1 MVKYIVKR
9 ILQTIP
15 VLIGVSIIVFAILR
29 VFAPDPAP
37 IVLGDHA
44 TKEAVDAWQEAY
56 GLDEPVV
63 MQYVHYMGG
72 VLKGDFGESY
82 FTKTSVAQEIFSR
95 FPATIELAVAAIL
108 FASIFGILFGT
119 LAAVKKGTIF
129 DNVSMLFSLVGV
141 AMPVFWL
148 GLIMIIFFSGF
159 LGWFPSTG
167 RISSPMMRPVE
178 ITGLYILDSLLSG
191 NMEALKDS
199 LWHLCLPAVVL
210 GMYSM
215 AIIARMTRSSLLE
228 VLNQDYVRT
237 AKAKGLSKRKV
248 VMRHCLRNGLIPV
261 ITVIGLQF
269 GTMLGGALLTE
280 SVFSWPGI
288 GMYTVSCILKS
299 DFPVIQGVVLLVATI
314 FVMLNLIVDVIYA
327 FVDPRIKYGR
337 KEEE

>member
-1 MVKYIVKR
+1 MLKYVIKR

-15 VLIGVSIIVFAILR
+15 VLIGVSIIVFVILR

-44 TKEAVDAWQEAY
+44 SAEAVAEWREAY
-56 GLDEPVV
+56 GLNEPIV
-63 MQYVHYMGG
+63 MQYIHYMGG
-72 VLKGDFGESY
+72 VITGDFGDSY
-82 FTKTSVAQEIFSR
+82 FTKTAVAEEIFSR
-95 FPATIELAVAAIL
+95 FPATIELAVGAIL

-119 LAAVKKGTIF
+119 IAATRKGTLI
-129 DNVSMLFSLVGV
+129 DNISMLFSMVGV

-148 GLIMIIFFSGF
+148 GLLVIIFFSGY

-167 RISSPMMRPVE
+167 RISSPLMRPE
-178 ITGLYILDSLLSG
+178 SITGLYIIDSIITG
-191 NMEALKDS
+191 DMVALKDS
-199 LWHLCLPAVVL
+199 LWHLFLPAIVL

-228 VLNQDYVRT
+228 VLNQDYIRT
-237 AKAKGLSKRKV
+237 ARAKGLNGTKV
-248 VMRHCLRNGLIPV
+248 VLHHCLRNGLIPV

-288 GMYTVSCILKS
+288 GAYTVSCILKS
-299 DFPVIQGVVLLVATI
+299 DFPVIQGVVLLVATV
-314 FVMLNLIVDVIYA
+314 FVTLNLIVDIIYA
-327 FVDPRIKYGR
+327 VVDPRIQYGK
-337 KEEE
+337 KEE

>member
-1 MVKYIVKR
+1 MIKYIIKR

-15 VLIGVSIIVFAILR
+15 VLIGVSIIVFVILR

-44 TKEAVDAWQEAY
+44 SAEATAAWREAY
-56 GLDEPVV
+56 GLNEPII
-63 MQYVHYMGG
+63 MQYLHYMQG
-72 VLKGDFGESY
+72 VLTGDFGDSY

-95 FPATIELAVAAIL
+95 FPATIELAVGAIL

-119 LAAVKKGTIF
+119 IAAVKKGTWI
-129 DNVSMLFSLVGV
+129 DNISMLFSLVGV

-159 LGWFPSTG
+159 LGLFPSTG
-167 RISSPMMRPVE
+167 RISSPLLRPDD
-178 ITGLYILDSLLSG
+178 ITGLYIIDSILTG
-191 NMEALKDS
+191 DMEALKDA
-199 LWHLCLPAVVL
+199 LWHLTLPAIVL

-228 VLNQDYVRT
+228 VLSQDYIRT
-237 AKAKGLSKRKV
+237 AKAKGLNSKQI
-248 VMRHCLRNGLIPV
+248 VMRHGLRNGLIPV

-288 GMYTVSCILKS
+288 GAYTVSCILKS
-299 DFPVIQGVVLLVATI
+299 DFPVVQGVVLLVATI
-314 FVMLNLIVDVIYA
+314 FVTLNLLVDIIYA
-327 FVDPRIKYGR
+327 VVDPRIKYGK
-337 KEEE
+337 KEE

>member
-1 MVKYIVKR
+1 MVNYIIKR

-15 VLIGVSIIVFAILR
+15 VLIGVSIIVFVILR

-44 TKEAVDAWQEAY
+44 SAEATAQWREAY
-56 GLDEPVV
+56 GLNEPVV
-63 MQYVHYMGG
+63 MQYLHYMQG
-72 VLKGDFGESY
+72 VLTGDFGNSY
-82 FTKTSVAQEIFSR
+82 FTKTAVSKEIFSR
-95 FPATIELAVAAIL
+95 FPATIELAVGAIL
-108 FASIFGILFGT
+108 FASFFGILFGT
-119 LAAVKKGTIF
+119 IAAIKKGTWI
-129 DNVSMLFSLVGV
+129 DNISMLFSLVGV

-167 RISSPMMRPVE
+167 RISSPLLRPDN
-178 ITGLYILDSLLSG
+178 ITGLYLLDSLLRG
-191 NMEALKDS
+191 NFVAFKDA
-199 LWHLCLPAVVL
+199 LWHLILPAVVL

-228 VLNQDYVRT
+228 VLNQDYIRT
-237 AKAKGLSKRKV
+237 ARAKGLNNKQV
-248 VMRHCLRNGLIPV
+248 VLRHCLRNGLIPV

-288 GMYTVSCILKS
+288 GAYTVSCILKS
-299 DFPVIQGVVLLVATI
+299 DFPVVQGVVLLVATV
-314 FVMLNLIVDVIYA
+314 FVILNLLVDIVYA
-327 FVDPRIKYGR
+327 LVDPRIKYGK
-337 KEEE
+337 KEE